1 MTANR
6 KRRPWVAILIALV
19 VALLLVESAV
29 VVGVFVSPHT
39 EDRLRSTAASL
50 ERTWD
55 GTDGQPGLRTRTA
68 ASLSRSYR
76 EWIEPL
82 WAGSSQAPSQESFAE
97 CVTCHKTYATTRR
110 FPSVYMNHPLH
121 AEIGVACETCHP
133 QNAHPN
139 PARPT
144 EKSCATCHDV
154 TDRKTCSTCHPP
166 GSLPHFYLLGAP
178 KGEATDCET
187 CHPTD
192 SFGAHSQV
200 PKISGSFNGSD
211 PSFCL
216 QCHSAQAAQGPTC
229 TTCHQQPPHP
239 PNWVAQHG
247 TVAGESGLNDCYT
260 CHTGQ
265 WCGTRCHSVTSTNPT
280 IKQPLPSTGVRP

>member
-110 FPSVYMNHPLH
+110 FPSVYMN
-121 AEIGVACETCHP
+121 
-133 QNAHPN
+133 
-139 PARPT
+139 
-144 EKSCATCHDV
+144 
-154 TDRKTCSTCHPP
+154 
-166 GSLPHFYLLGAP
+166 
-178 KGEATDCET
+178 
-187 CHPTD
+187 
-192 SFGAHSQV
+192 
-200 PKISGSFNGSD
+200 
-211 PSFCL
+211 
-216 QCHSAQAAQGPTC
+216 
-229 TTCHQQPPHP
+229 
-239 PNWVAQHG
+239 
-247 TVAGESGLNDCYT
+247 
-260 CHTGQ
+260 
-265 WCGTRCHSVTSTNPT
+265 
-280 IKQPLPSTGVRP
+280 